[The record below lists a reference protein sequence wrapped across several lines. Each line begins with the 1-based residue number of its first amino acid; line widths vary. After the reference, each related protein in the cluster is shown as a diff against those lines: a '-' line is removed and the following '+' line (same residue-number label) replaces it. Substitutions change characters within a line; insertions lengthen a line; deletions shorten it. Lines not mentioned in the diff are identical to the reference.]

1 MKIWNA
7 FFIISFFTSAVL
19 GAETIQL
26 NIGVNDPLCAKTTC
40 ECVAENAKRSYEG
53 FAVYIKEKTGIELVF
68 HYYEESMELENEIK
82 SGNLDGMIC
91 KCWSGLIMA
100 REAGRSFK
108 RLGDLTRPTGESG
121 LRGIFITLKNSPL
134 KTLADLKD
142 RKIAFGDSSGYE
154 KHYLAF
160 KTLKRVGIEVLQ
172 KREEYFSCKEGALAV
187 LEKRADAA
195 VISDYAMEYDCI
207 VVVGSPDDFR
217 IIGETSE
224 SIPFITFLLDT
235 ATAPE
240 IHAKLSK
247 ALFKITGENIP
258 EGLFSKGW
266 IMPMPWNPEE
276 LTQ

>member
-1 MKIWNA
+1 MKIRNVFSII
-7 FFIISFFTSAVL
+7 FFLTAAVL
-19 GAETIQL
+19 GDDAVQL
-26 NIGVNDPLCAKTTC
+26 HIGVNDPLCAKTAC
-40 ECVAENAKRSYEG
+40 ECVAENAKRSYDG
-53 FAVYIKEKTGIELVF
+53 LAVYIKKKTGIELVF

-82 SGNLDGMIC
+82 SGNLEGMIC
-91 KCWSGLIMA
+91 KCWIGLTIDK
-100 REAGRSFK
+100 EAKRDFK
-108 RLGDLTRPTGESG
+108 RLADLTKPTGETG
-121 LRGIFITLKNSPL
+121 LRGVFITLKNSPL

-142 RKIAFGDSSGYE
+142 KKIAFGDSSGYE

-160 KTLKRVGIEVLQ
+160 KTLKQLGLEIPQ
-172 KREEYFSCKEGALAV
+172 NREEYFSCKESALAV
-187 LEKRADAA
+187 LEKRVDAA

-207 VVVGSPDDFR
+207 VVVGDPDDFR

-247 ALFKITGENIP
+247 ALLEITGENIS
-258 EGLFSKGW
+258 EDLFSKGW